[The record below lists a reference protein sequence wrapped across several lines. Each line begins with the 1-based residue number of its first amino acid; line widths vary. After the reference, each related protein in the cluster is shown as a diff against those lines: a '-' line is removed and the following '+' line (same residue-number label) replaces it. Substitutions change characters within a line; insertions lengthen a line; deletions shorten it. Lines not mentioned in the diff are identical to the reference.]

1 MCKAG
6 QITIAEVEEIVE
18 VGEIPPE
25 DIHVPHVYVQRF
37 IKGPGYEKRIEVSD
51 RSPSS
56 ASKQRASIYRD
67 LVTNVSL
74 YGRSNNKRE
83 KIGSLKFI
91 RWGFKLY

>member
-51 RSPSS
+51 CSPSS
-56 ASKQRASIYRD
+56 VSKQRATCTIYRD

-74 YGRSNNKRE
+74 YGGSNNKRE
-83 KIGSLKFI
+83 KIGSL
-91 RWGFKLY
+91 RL